1 MCRAVRTHPADASQ
15 VEEARIHAVAD
26 ASNRVCANQDR
37 LIAIVG
43 PTAIGKTDLAMRL
56 ARCVPAEIVGADS
69 RQVYRHMDVGT
80 AKPSAEER
88 AHVPHHLVDI
98 IDPRDEFSLGEYAKL
113 AKDSIKSVNLRAKTP
128 LLVGGTG
135 QYVMALLE
143 GWSVPP
149 VAPDAN
155 LRARLDAQL
164 KANGIDSLIEELG
177 ELDPVALEAVDLKN
191 PRRIIRAIE
200 RAASGHT
207 WGSQPH
213 RAEPSFRSIVIGLTA
228 DREQLYDRAD
238 RRMDSMI
245 VNGFLHEVE
254 WLLAAGY
261 APELPAMSGIGYS
274 ELVDHLLKGVDLQDS
289 IQRAKYRTHRY
300 IRQQSN
306 WFRASDTRI
315 KWFEISETDAALDYA
330 QYWLQGTA
338 KGI

>member
-1 MCRAVRTHPADASQ
+1 MCRAGRTHPADASQ
-15 VEEARIHAVAD
+15 VEEARIHTVAD
-26 ASNRVCANQDR
+26 VSNRVRADQDR

-43 PTAIGKTDLAMRL
+43 PTAAGKTDLAMRL
-56 ARCVPAEIVGADS
+56 AQCVPVEIVGADS

-88 AHVPHHLVDI
+88 AYVPHHLVDI
-98 IDPRDEFSLGEYAKL
+98 IDPTDEFSLGEYVKL
-113 AKDSIKSVNLRAKTP
+113 ARDSIKSVNLKGKTP

-155 LRARLDAQL
+155 LRARLDADL
-164 KANGIDSLIEELG
+164 EANGIDSLIG
-177 ELDPVALEAVDLKN
+177 ELRAVDPPALEAVDLKN
-191 PRRIIRAIE
+191 PRRVIRAIE
-200 RAASGHT
+200 RAAAGHT
-207 WGSQPH
+207 WGSQPQ
-213 RAEPSFRSIVIGLTA
+213 RTEPSFQSMVIGLSA
-228 DREQLYDRAD
+228 DRGQLYDRAD
-238 RRMDSMI
+238 RRMDSMM
-245 VNGFLHEVE
+245 VNDFLHEVE
-254 WLLAAGY
+254 WLLTAGY

-315 KWFEISETDAALDYA
+315 KWFEISETDAALEYA
-330 QYWLQGTA
+330 QCWLRGTA
-338 KGI
+338 KEI